1 MRRCHLIWPWRMTQ
15 LLLLPRIVLTSTL
28 AANETS
34 RVPWLVFSVILKA
47 GSRLEVMATVKSQ
60 IASQLQS
67 TKSLSISSSWLDS
80 FVASSSGSLQRNVP
94 ISALT
99 QTALFRVLAS
109 DFRDTLSSTDP
120 SCLLPVDIFNVS
132 VKERRLTGPI
142 PLQVLDIEDIG
153 TSLWSQVEAIERVE
167 RGEAVR
173 GREIVRTVTVGD
185 DSEARENNNGANGPN
200 TGVGENSNG
209 PHRVILQ
216 DAAGTRA
223 VAIELRRIHGLAIG
237 KLQIGTKLILR
248 DATVARGMALLTPE
262 CVTLLG
268 GKIESLDQEWKRSR
282 KARLLAQIA
291 EAEGGQQQQQRQA
304 DEGAMEE

>member
-1 MRRCHLIWPWRMTQ
+1 
-15 LLLLPRIVLTSTL
+15 
-28 AANETS
+28 
-34 RVPWLVFSVILKA
+34 
-47 GSRLEVMATVKSQ
+47 MATVKSQ

-80 FVASSSGSLQRNVP
+80 FVASSSASLQRNVP

-109 DFRDTLSSTDP
+109 DFRDTLTAKDP
-120 SCLLPVDIFNVS
+120 SSLLPVDIFNVN
-132 VKERRLTGPI
+132 VKERRLAGPI

-185 DSEARENNNGANGPN
+185 DSEARENN
-200 TGVGENSNG
+200 TGVGDNSNG

-216 DAAGTRA
+216 DAAGIRA

-237 KLQIGTKLILR
+237 KLQIGAKLILR
-248 DATVARGMALLTPE
+248 DATIARGMVLLTPE
-262 CVTLLG
+262 SVTLLG
-268 GKIESLDQEWKRSR
+268 GKIESLDREWKESR
-282 KARLLAQIA
+282 KARLLARIA
-291 EAEGGQQQQQRQA
+291 EAEDGQQQRQA
-304 DEGAMEE
+304 NEDAMEE